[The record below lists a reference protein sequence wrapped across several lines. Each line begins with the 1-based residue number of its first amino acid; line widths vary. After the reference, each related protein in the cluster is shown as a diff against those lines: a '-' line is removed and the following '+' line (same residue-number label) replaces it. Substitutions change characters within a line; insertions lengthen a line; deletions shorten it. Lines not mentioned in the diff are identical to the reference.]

1 MKAVALSLSPP
12 KTDYLCEG
20 TTPPMIYPSPDK
32 IDKQVESK
40 YALVILAAKRAKQL
54 KEGSRPRLATDSTNP
69 LTIALEEIADGK
81 VQCRFDEDSLA
92 GREAIADQ
100 QAVVGARDIEVD
112 IDPLALPDD
121 ELARAAAALGA
132 DLDDVLLGD
141 DDEDSELLADE
152 ETEEEEPLIL
162 PDDEA
167 EGSDL

>member
-1 MKAVALSLSPP
+1 
-12 KTDYLCEG
+12 
-20 TTPPMIYPSPDK
+20 MIYPSPDK
-32 IDKQVESK
+32 IDKQVDSK
-40 YALVILAAKRAKQL
+40 YALVILAAKRAKQI
-54 KEGSRPRLATDSTNP
+54 KEGSRPRLPTESTNP
-69 LTIALEEIADGK
+69 LTIALEEIAEGK
-81 VQCRFDEDSLA
+81 VQYRFDEDSLA

-121 ELARAAAALGA
+121 ELAKAAAALGA
-132 DLDDVLLGD
+132 LPDDETDLA

-152 ETEEEEPLIL
+152 EPEEEEPLIL